1 MKSKSQTECY
11 VNTQYDV
18 IVVGAGNGGM
28 VAAATTAKN
37 GFKTL
42 LLEKNNTPGGSASS
56 FVRGRFEFEPSLHE
70 LCAVGTKENPGTIYS
85 LFDELGAKVNWEYD
99 DYLFRAIVKGENG
112 YDARIK
118 SGIEDFCDSMEKA
131 VPGCRQ
137 SVHSLFDVIRQN
149 EEALAYND
157 KKNGNPNKLTM
168 VSKYAT
174 FLKTA
179 AHSAEALMT
188 SLGIPKKAQNI
199 ISTYWSYLGVP
210 TDEMSA
216 LHYFLMVNGYIQEK
230 AAVPPF
236 RSHELSVA
244 LIDVLL
250 KNGGQI
256 WYNSE
261 VTEFIFN
268 QKGKVCGVIAN
279 GQKLY
284 AKQVISNII
293 PNNVYNRSEYVFLP
307 KKAIKLTNARSFG
320 LSIYCAYIGLDCSM
334 EELGI
339 EDYTVFVSDSPNP
352 REQFKNLKNG
362 NTYIVNCLNK
372 ILPNSSPEGTCT
384 MFFSIPAL
392 GSDFP
397 KDLKPQDYKHF
408 KSNLIR
414 KYIEDYQ
421 QLMHIDIL
429 SHIEEIEIATPASFA
444 RYLGT
449 PEGTIYG
456 YHLSYWDSM
465 ISRFTAKQ
473 KNISIPGLTF
483 CGGHTAQGDGFSTSY
498 TSGRTAAQIAMKNIR
513 KDQ

>member
-1 MKSKSQTECY
+1 MKTGSQED
-11 VNTQYDV
+11 YDV

-37 GFKTL
+37 GLKTL
-42 LLEKNNTPGGSASS
+42 LLEKNNTAGGCATS

-70 LCAVGTKENPGTIYS
+70 LCAVGTKENPGTIFT
-85 LFDELGAKVNWEYD
+85 LFEELGAKIDWKYD
-99 DYLFRAIVKGENG
+99 QNLFRAIVKGPDG
-112 YDARIK
+112 YDVRIS
-118 SGIEDFCDSMEKA
+118 SGIEEFCDSMEKA
-131 VPGCRQ
+131 VPGCRE
-137 SVHSLFDVIRQN
+137 SVHSLFDIIRQN
-149 EEALAYND
+149 EEAIAYND
-157 KKNGNPNKLTM
+157 RKKGKPNVLTM
-168 VSKYAT
+168 LSKYAT
-174 FLKTA
+174 FLRTA

-216 LHYFLMVNGYIQEK
+216 LHFFLMFKGYAERG
-230 AAVPPF
+230 AAVPQN
-236 RSHELSVA
+236 RSHELSVSI
-244 LIDVLL
+244 IDVLL
-250 KNGGQI
+250 KNGGRI

-261 VTEFIFN
+261 VTEFLFN
-268 QKGKVCGVIAN
+268 EKGKVCGVVTN

-293 PNNVYNRSEYVFLP
+293 PNNVYNRSEYKYLP

-320 LSIYCAYIGLDCSM
+320 LSIYCGYIGLDCTM

-339 EDYTVFVSDSPNP
+339 EDYTVFVSDTPNP
-352 REQFKNLKNG
+352 REQFNNLKNSS
-362 NTYIVNCLNK
+362 TYIVNCLNE
-372 ILPNSSPEGTCT
+372 ILPDSSPKGSSTL
-384 MFFSIPAL
+384 FFSIPAL

-397 KDLKPQDYKHF
+397 KDLKPQDYKKF
-408 KSNLIR
+408 KSNFMR
-414 KYIEDYQ
+414 KYIEDYEK
-421 QLMHIDIL
+421 LMNIDIQ
-429 SHIEEIEIATPASFA
+429 SHIEEIEIASPATFA

-465 ISRFTAKQ
+465 ISRITAKE
-473 KNISIPGLTF
+473 KNISIPGLIF

-498 TSGRTAAQIAMKNIR
+498 TSGHSAAQIAIKKI
-513 KDQ
+513 KEGK

>member
-28 VAAATTAKN
+28 VAAATCAKK
-37 GFKTL
+37 GFQTL

-85 LFDELGAKVNWEYD
+85 LFDDLGAKINWKYD

-131 VPGCRQ
+131 VPGCRE
-137 SVHSLFDVIRQN
+137 SVHSLFDVIRQD

-179 AHSAEALMT
+179 AHSVEALMN

-210 TDEMSA
+210 TDDMSA
-216 LHYFLMVNGYIQEK
+216 LHFFLMVNGYIKEK

-244 LIDVLL
+244 IIDVLL

-268 QKGKVCGVIAN
+268 PKGKVCGVIAN

-284 AKQVISNII
+284 AKQIISNII
-293 PNNVYNRSEYVFLP
+293 PIF
-307 KKAIKLTNARSFG
+307 I
-320 LSIYCAYIGLDCSM
+320 
-334 EELGI
+334 
-339 EDYTVFVSDSPNP
+339 VS
-352 REQFKNLKNG
+352 LK
-362 NTYIVNCLNK
+362 
-372 ILPNSSPEGTCT
+372 
-384 MFFSIPAL
+384 
-392 GSDFP
+392 
-397 KDLKPQDYKHF
+397 
-408 KSNLIR
+408 
-414 KYIEDYQ
+414 
-421 QLMHIDIL
+421 
-429 SHIEEIEIATPASFA
+429 
-444 RYLGT
+444 
-449 PEGTIYG
+449 
-456 YHLSYWDSM
+456 
-465 ISRFTAKQ
+465 
-473 KNISIPGLTF
+473 
-483 CGGHTAQGDGFSTSY
+483 
-498 TSGRTAAQIAMKNIR
+498 
-513 KDQ
+513 